1 MNVGDN
7 VKVIRDLILETG
19 GLGGEH
25 LGSTG
30 KIIFFDDPFWLVDID
45 NNLIA
50 FSDVELEII
59 ETIDSL
65 DSDIKVS

>member
-19 GLGGEH
+19 GLGGEY

-50 FSDVELEII
+50 FSDTELEII
-59 ETIDSL
+59 EATG
-65 DSDIKVS
+65 VT